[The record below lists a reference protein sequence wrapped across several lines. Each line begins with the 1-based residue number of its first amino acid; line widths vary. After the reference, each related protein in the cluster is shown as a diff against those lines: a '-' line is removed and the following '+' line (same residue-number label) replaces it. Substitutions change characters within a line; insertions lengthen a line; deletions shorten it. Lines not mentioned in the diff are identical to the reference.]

1 MKKIHPKKKKKTPL
15 HLQDWSLET
24 IDDQIEKCILSHA
37 LKLHLIKEYLSP
49 AQAESLPVN
58 MPSIKYLR
66 TN

>member
-1 MKKIHPKKKKKTPL
+1 MKKNCPKKNTIPF
-15 HLQDWSLET
+15 QEWSLET